1 MALTA
6 HEEALLERPTIE
18 AIEHG
23 HQRLE
28 DAPSKPRL
36 IGKYT
41 IVALILNR
49 TIGSGIFL
57 TPHRVLAGT
66 GCVGGAL
73 FLWAL
78 GALLS
83 LCGLY
88 VWLECGLSMPRQH
101 IPGEEEPRGV
111 PRSGGE
117 KNFLEFMFPNSG
129 LRLDHVRTTCSFSIM
144 FILLYN
150 LSGNAISFAIMI
162 MTASGIYDP
171 NGVEAPDQGKAVGI
185 ACGALSIVVLLH
197 MSSRRGGIWVNN
209 TLAAVK
215 VALLLAIICLGIA
228 KATGRFPNPEGNSN
242 AEVIRHNFR
251 RDVWKT
257 QRNDVASWSSSLM
270 LCVNI
275 SYLLVV
281 DKDLV
286 LNDAT
291 YKSDLASLFFRNLFH
306 GNNEQATKAMAA
318 LIALSIFGNLIVMTF
333 TAARVKQEIAKEGI
347 LPWSL
352 YIATSYTTPYGYYQ
366 RWTSRRQLAE
376 HEIEHA
382 PTAAFLL
389 HWFTSVLLIVVTLP
403 VRDPR
408 YAYSALVT
416 LYTYTIVGLLGFW
429 VSAGLLYINLRRDKW
444 HWKEKR
450 RFKPWLSPLQPAVY
464 ALASAFM
471 LITAF
476 IPPKP
481 GSPFHRSVTGIS
493 WYIVPTIGLSG
504 PLWGVLYYWGLLMY
518 QWKIGKQLE
527 VSRRAYCE
535 KDPDCPTEYVQ
546 RAEIIDHTW
555 IITASDQMPDGFAET
570 GKMGHTINL
579 RERRAS
585 VSGFV
590 GSDSDSMF
598 GGNNGTGR
606 MADGF

>member
-1 MALTA
+1 
-6 HEEALLERPTIE
+6 
-18 AIEHG
+18 
-23 HQRLE
+23 
-28 DAPSKPRL
+28 
-36 IGKYT
+36 
-41 IVALILNR
+41 V
-49 TIGSGIFL
+49 
-57 TPHRVLAGT
+57 
-66 GCVGGAL
+66 
-73 FLWAL
+73 AL

-88 VWLECGLSMPRQH
+88 VWLECGLSMPRQQ

-150 LSGNAISFAIMI
+150 LSGNAISFAIMV

-185 ACGALSIVVLLH
+185 ACGALSFVVLLH

-228 KATGRFPNPEGNSN
+228 KAAGRFPDPGGDSN
-242 AEVIRHNFR
+242 AEVIKHNFR
-251 RDVWKT
+251 QGVWKT

-270 LCVNI
+270 LCMYSFSGFEQPFYVLAEIRSPRKHFAKYTVLALVIAIVLFLGVNI

-366 RWTSRRQLAE
+366 RWRSRRPLAE

-403 VRDPR
+403 VKDPR

-429 VSAGLLYINLRRDKW
+429 VSAGLLYINLSRGKW

-464 ALASAFM
+464 ALTSAFM
-471 LITAF
+471 LVTAF
-476 IPPKP
+476 IPPRS

-493 WYIVPTIGLSG
+493 WYIIPTIGLSG
-504 PLWGVLYYWGLLMY
+504 PLWGVLYYWGLLTY

-535 KDPDCPTEYVQ
+535 RDPDCPDEYVQ

-555 IITASDQMPDGFAET
+555 VITASDQMPDGFAET
-570 GKMGHTINL
+570 GKMGQTIGL
-579 RERRAS
+579 RERRDPS
-585 VSGFV
+585 NGPV
-590 GSDSDSMF
+590 GNDSDSMF
-598 GGNNGTGR
+598 GGNNGNGR